1 MLYVDA
7 IEDGRIVKV
16 SEDYAKR
23 EGLTILRKRAEEVQ
37 NKPAQKKDEGNK
49 FLFDDFRKPLRMKD
63 NQVFSELVDNFH
75 WILSKKRKDLGLSRK
90 QVAQR
95 VNVNENDLK
104 MIENGVLP
112 SNDFVLINKLMNF
125 YEVNLRKDG
134 KDFSRGVGGVAM
146 SKESFKGFGDI
157 TEKKSHEKA
166 SDSGF
171 GSSSGIE
178 FVDME

>member
-16 SEDYAKR
+16 SEDYARR
-23 EGLTILRKRAEEVQ
+23 EGLMILRKRVEEVQ
-37 NKPAQKKDEGNK
+37 NKPVQKKDEGNK
-49 FLFDDFRKPLRMKD
+49 FLFDDFRRPLKMKD

-75 WILSKKRKDLGLSRK
+75 WILSKKRKGLGLSRK

-95 VNVNENDLK
+95 INVSENDLK

-112 SNDFVLINKLMNF
+112 SNDFILINKLMSF
-125 YEVNLRKDG
+125 YGVNLRKDG
-134 KDFSRGVGGVAM
+134 KDFSRAVREAVVN
-146 SKESFKGFGDI
+146 KESFKGRDI
-157 TEKKSHEKA
+157 GEQKRGEKA

-171 GSSSGIE
+171 SSSSGIE
-178 FVDME
+178 FVDLE